1 MKNILLATTALVFT
15 AGAAAAELSFSGA
28 ADFGARYT
36 ATNTINKTLTD
47 ADVTLSATGSAATD
61 GGLSL
66 STTVVL
72 YDGGTSA
79 GAATQND
86 LFSTTISNDMFSVS
100 LGSVS
105 EADEVN
111 GMGDIGYNGIGVDDT
126 AEYYGGDGAGNASTA
141 SNLYAKFSL
150 GTVTVAASTN
160 TATASGTTSYATSRY
175 SATTTVSGVTVGL
188 GYADVDAASAATKG
202 SITSYGLS
210 GAIAGFNVKVGG
222 ATWNPDSGTTM
233 KSEGVYVSYALN
245 DATTLAAAW
254 GDNNGSGTQD
264 AYGVSAAYAL
274 GGGATVSVATGDIKG
289 VTVSQVGVSF
299 SF

>member
-28 ADFGARYT
+28 ADFGATYT
-36 ATNTINKTLTD
+36 ETNTINKTLTD

-79 GAATQND
+79 GAAAAND
-86 LFSTTISNDMFSVS
+86 TFSTTISNDVFSVS

-111 GMGDIGYNGIGVDDT
+111 GIGDIGYNGIGVDNT
-126 AEYYGGDGAGNASTA
+126 AEIYGGDTTNGSA

-160 TATASGTTSYATSRY
+160 TATASGTTSYATNRY

-188 GYADVDAASAATKG
+188 GYADVDAATTATKG

-289 VTVSQVGVSF
+289 VTVSEVGVSF